1 MPTIIGEPDPEGPE
15 VEIQIQAETTEDT
28 LILPASGPVFG
39 VADVVLALI
48 FLTLGFGAV
57 MLVRTRNHDNSDA
70 GRPDVGSGRWACKRL
85 ANPLLQ
91 SSVLTPRIETQ

>member
-15 VEIQIQAETTEDT
+15 VEIQIQAETTEGT
-28 LILPASGPVFG
+28 LILPASGPVIG

-57 MLVRTRNHDNSDA
+57 MLVRTRNQHHSEA
-70 GRPDVGSGRWACKRL
+70 GRPDMGSG
-85 ANPLLQ
+85 Q
-91 SSVLTPRIETQ
+91 